1 MNPVIQLEN
10 VDVYYG
16 HLPALTNINLK
27 VEARDFLGIIGPNGG
42 GKSTLLK
49 LIAGLVKP
57 SSGKVRVMSR
67 PPCHT
72 PGKIGYVPQRFNL
85 NRQFP
90 FSVVE
95 TILTGRLTK
104 NGLFLH
110 RYTHQDMEAVHEIMD
125 QLDIYDL
132 KDRQIGQLSGGQ
144 MQRALIARALVMEP
158 EILLLDEPTAC
169 LDAGSKSHIYSILK
183 DLNQSMTIIM
193 VSHDMG
199 VISSYV
205 KNLVCLNVTMFY
217 HGIPELTDS
226 ILGQVYGCPVELI
239 AHGIPH
245 RVLPH
250 HQEETNAGSFT
261 KL

>member
-1 MNPVIQLEN
+1 MNTVVQLED

-16 HLPALTNINLK
+16 NLQALSNITLNI
-27 VEARDFLGIIGPNGG
+27 EALDFLGIIGPNGG

-57 SSGKVRVMSR
+57 SSGKAWVLGS

-85 NRQFP
+85 NREFP

-104 NGLFLH
+104 NNLFLH
-110 RYTHQDMEAVHEIMD
+110 RYTDKDILAVDEIMRT
-125 QLDIYDL
+125 LGIYDL

-169 LDAGSKSHIYSILK
+169 LDAGSKSQIYSILK
-183 DLNQSMTIIM
+183 DLNQYMTIIM

-205 KNLVCLNVTMFY
+205 KSLACLNMDIFY
-217 HGIPELTDS
+217 HGVPELTDTL
-226 ILGQVYGCPVELI
+226 LGQVYGCPVELI
-239 AHGIPH
+239 AHGVPH

-250 HQEETNAGSFT
+250 HPEEPNA
-261 KL
+261 